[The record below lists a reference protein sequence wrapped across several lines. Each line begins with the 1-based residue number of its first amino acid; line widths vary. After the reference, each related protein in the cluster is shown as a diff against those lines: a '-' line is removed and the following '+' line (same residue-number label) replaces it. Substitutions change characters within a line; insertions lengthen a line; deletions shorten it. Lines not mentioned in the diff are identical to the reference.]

1 MIALAHRLILTVA
14 LLSLATPMALAADK
28 DGAFALKGI
37 GRLNC
42 DQFIA
47 AANDGSNRLYQFGG
61 WLEGYVSA
69 YNHLS
74 PDTFDVLSFES
85 PDLLASMV
93 GSHCARNPDD
103 RFADV
108 VVALI
113 GKLKANRVAVRSK
126 LLTLPAA
133 QGNTYLY
140 AETLRRTQQA
150 LKERDYYQG
159 SVDGAFGPA
168 TQAAL
173 QNFQRD
179 NALTVTGAPDQQ
191 TLRRLLH

>member
-1 MIALAHRLILTVA
+1 MIATAHRLIIAIA
-14 LLSLATPMALAADK
+14 LLWLATPMVSAADK

-42 DQFIA
+42 AQFVDA
-47 AANDGSNRLYQFGG
+47 AKNGTNRLYQFGG

-85 PDLLASMV
+85 PDLLARMI
-93 GSHCARNPDD
+93 GSHCSNNPDD

-108 VVALI
+108 VVALV
-113 GKLKANRVAVRSK
+113 GKLKDERIAVRSK
-126 LLTLPAA
+126 LLQLPGE

-150 LKERDYYQG
+150 LKERDYYEG
-159 SVDGAFGPA
+159 TVDGAFGPA
-168 TQAAL
+168 TRAAL

-179 NALTVTGAPDQQ
+179 NSLIVTGAPDQQ

>member
-1 MIALAHRLILTVA
+1 MFAVAQRLTLAAA
-14 LLSLATPMALAADK
+14 LLWLAPPMAVAADK

-42 DQFIA
+42 AQFVA
-47 AANDGSNRLYQFGG
+47 AAQDGSNRLFQFGG

-85 PDLLASMV
+85 PDLLARMV
-93 GSHCARNPDD
+93 GNHCTRNPDD

-113 GKLKANRVAVRSK
+113 GKLKAERIAVRSK
-126 LLTLPAA
+126 LLQLPGE
-133 QGNTYLY
+133 QGSTFLY

-150 LKERDYYQG
+150 LKERNYYQG

-168 TQAAL
+168 TRTAL

-179 NALTVTGAPDQQ
+179 NALTVTGAPDQP